1 MFDFSKNK
9 MIYRWK
15 RIKKLS
21 SGKGNLFFMEGVK
34 RIMEFKDGG
43 TIRLQESKNIM
54 YIVYF
59 RN

>member
-9 MIYRWK
+9 MIYRGK

-21 SGKGNLFFMEGVK
+21 SGKSNLFFMEGVK

-54 YIVYF
+54 YIV
-59 RN
+59 